1 MKPWADTPIE
11 FLKGVGPERGKVLR
25 SELGIST
32 FGELLHHFPF
42 RYIDRSQFHTVESLD
57 PELGEVQLR
66 GRISNVR
73 ESGVGKGLRLNADF
87 TDETGTIELV
97 WFKGIRWVKPTLS
110 QPCEFIIFGKPTT
123 YRDRLNMAHPEL
135 EKVVPGEVRKGG
147 LLQPVYP
154 TTEKARAMSLD
165 GRGLGKLTLALCSE
179 LGGKFPESIDAP
191 LRDSLGLMPL
201 EAALREVHVPTGHD
215 ALRAARHRLKFD
227 ELFFLQL
234 RLLQLKVLSR
244 QRERGAV
251 FAKVGQYFNG
261 FYQNNLPFEL
271 TGAQKRVLKEIRAD
285 TATGQRM
292 SRLVQGDVGSGKTVV
307 ALMSMLLA
315 LDNGYQAAM
324 MAPTEL
330 LAEQHFRT
338 ISGMLK
344 GLPVEVRLLTGSVTQ
359 AARRPILEGCADG
372 TVQILIGTHALIEDA
387 VQFHALGLVV
397 VDEQHRFG
405 VRQRAKVGAS
415 GGSATPFSPHTLLM
429 SATPIPRTL
438 ALTVYGDLDVSSIDE
453 LPPGRK
459 PIVTTHRFDAQRLAM
474 FGFLRQ
480 QLQAGR
486 QVYIVYP
493 LIDESEKV
501 DLKHLTDGYEAVQR
515 DFPEFKVGIVHGR
528 MKGEDKDFEMMR
540 FKEGKSHILVATTV
554 IEVGVDVPNASV
566 MVIENADRFGLAQ
579 LHQLRGRVGR
589 GAEQSYCIL
598 MTTYQLSRDART
610 RLETMVRTNN
620 GFEIA
625 EVDLKLRGPG
635 DIQGTQQSGMPQF
648 RISDITKDGPIL
660 QQAREVAL
668 RITETDPD
676 LRHPDHTTVAA
687 TLDRLIAQN
696 ADWARVG

>member
-25 SELGIST
+25 TELGMAT
-32 FGELLHHFPF
+32 FGDLLHHFPF

-57 PELGEVQLR
+57 PELGDVQLR

-73 ESGVGKGLRLNADF
+73 ESGAGKGQRLNADF
-87 TDETGTIELV
+87 TDDTGTVELV
-97 WFKGIRWVKPTLS
+97 WFKGIKWVRPTLGHTG
-110 QPCEFIIFGKPTT
+110 EYIIFGRPTV
-123 YRDRLNMAHPEL
+123 YRDRLNMAHPEV
-135 EKVVPGEVRKGG
+135 ERVVPGEARKGG
-147 LLQPVYP
+147 MLQPVYSS
-154 TTEKARAMSLD
+154 TEKARAMSLD
-165 GRGLGKLTLALCSE
+165 SKGLAKLTLALCAE
-179 LGGKFPESIDAP
+179 LGGKVPESLDSP

-215 ALRAARHRLKFD
+215 ALRLARHRLKFD

-251 FAKVGQYFNG
+251 FAKVGTCFNT
-261 FYQNNLPFEL
+261 FYQHHMPFEL

-307 ALMSMLLA
+307 ALMAMLLA

-338 ISGMLK
+338 IGGMLK
-344 GLPVEVRLLTGSVTQ
+344 DMPVQVGLLTGSVAQ
-359 AARRPILEGCADG
+359 SARRPLLQACAEGSL
-372 TVQILIGTHALIEDA
+372 QILIGTHALIEDA
-387 VQFHALGLVV
+387 VQFRNLGLVV

-405 VRQRAKVGAS
+405 VRQRAKVGMS
-415 GGSATPFSPHTLLM
+415 GGTDTPYAPHTLLM

-459 PIVTTHRFDAQRLAM
+459 PIVTTHRFDAQRLAV
-474 FGFLRQ
+474 FGFLRE
-480 QLQAGR
+480 QLRAGR

-501 DLKHLTDGYEAVQR
+501 DLKHLTDGYEAIQR

-540 FKEGKSHILVATTV
+540 FKERKTQILVATTV

-668 RITETDPD
+668 HITDIDPD
-676 LRHPDHTTVAA
+676 LRHPDHTTIAA
-687 TLDRLIAQN
+687 TLDSLIAQH